1 MRGIMMTTVGLA
13 AALALAGCDAPEGGH
28 ADAAADIEMVMPST
42 SVVAEAASPA
52 APIRIAPPVN
62 PAQLPGAAPAMAPV
76 QPSQIAY
83 VYSYG
88 LELPASRAPEL
99 MRRHEQACVAAGPA
113 VCQVIGAETS
123 RYGNDAVSA
132 RLELRAA
139 PAFLNRFRAGLEGDA
154 EKAGGWLAM
163 ASTSSEDLT
172 RQLSD
177 TEARLRALSTLRD
190 RLLQLLATRSAPLD
204 QLLATERELARV
216 QGELDAT
223 TSALAVM
230 RTRVAMSRVT
240 VDYQAQQQ
248 FASDGVFSPVANAL
262 KGSLRAF
269 MGTLG
274 VLIYAIAMLAP
285 LGLLLSPL
293 LWLGLRWRKRR
304 TDRKAAAEG

>member
-1 MRGIMMTTVGLA
+1 MRAILMTTVGLA
-13 AALALAGCDAPEGGH
+13 ATLALAGCDSPR
-28 ADAAADIEMVMPST
+28 ADADHAVAVDMIMPS
-42 SVVAEAASPA
+42 
-52 APIRIAPPVN
+52 
-62 PAQLPGAAPAMAPV
+62 PGAAPAMPAAAETAGETGPAAAIAPV

-83 VYSYG
+83 VYNYG
-88 LELPASRAPEL
+88 LELPANRAPEL

-154 EKAGGWLAM
+154 EKAGGRLAM

-190 RLLQLLATRSAPLD
+190 RLLQLLATRSAPLE

-274 VLIYAIAMLAP
+274 VLIYALATLAP
-285 LGLLLSPL
+285 LGVVLGPL
-293 LWLGLRWRKRR
+293 IWLGLRWRRR
-304 TDRKAAAEG
+304 RLAERKAAPPAED